1 MSDPDLDIFLDYR
14 FAEIESELYAV
25 EQHRLALEAQL
36 PALLESE
43 RSRLR
48 EELRQQYG
56 PDEGELRY
64 QEEAWVDEFIDYEL
78 PRLIRYPILV
88 SLWAV
93 YESATFNI
101 AKELQ
106 KKRGQ
111 SLGLNDIRGGVLD
124 KAKKYFEHVLTFPL
138 TSDQNELKWVH
149 MLAVIRNAIAHG
161 NGRREAVKPDTWR
174 SIESW
179 NQSGIDTDLQYLAF
193 SGEFIARMVEVVT
206 KSLSRLIERA
216 KNEI

>member
-1 MSDPDLDIFLDYR
+1 MSDLDDIILDYR
-14 FAEIESELYAV
+14 FVEIESELYAV
-25 EQHRLALEAQL
+25 EEHRRALEAQL
-36 PALLESE
+36 PAIVESE
-43 RSRLR
+43 GSRIR
-48 EELRQQYG
+48 EELQHEYG

-64 QEEAWVDEFIDYEL
+64 QEEAWVDEFLDREL
-78 PRLIRYPILV
+78 PRLMRYPILV

-93 YESATFNI
+93 YESATLNI

-111 SLGLNDIRGGVLD
+111 SLGLNDIRGGVLE
-124 KAKKYFEHVLTFPL
+124 KTKKYFDHVLTFPL
-138 TSDQNELKWVH
+138 TSDNNELKWVH

-193 SGEFIARMVEVVT
+193 SREFIARMVEVIT
-206 KSLSRLIERA
+206 KSLSSLIERT